1 MEAPP
6 QKNIKQNIFLFIIGF
21 IGVLSS
27 LPLIPKLLALQP
39 ETPPLPIY
47 VLQLL
52 SVVQSSALLFGMVL
66 LGSFFAPQVKLTAPT
81 ILAIAKSETALDK
94 IKSQIYPAIIGGVLG
109 GLFLLVFFDFFSNY
123 LPPEFLASA
132 AKFSPPW
139 YTRVLYGG
147 ITEEIL
153 VRWGLM
159 SFFVWCSYRVTQ
171 AKNSEIRSYNYILA
185 ISLSALVF
193 GIGHLPVA
201 FSLSPVVTIP
211 LLTYII
217 MGNAAFGFIAGYLF
231 WKHGLECAIGSH
243 IIAHLTMLIAEVI
256 VS

>member
-1 MEAPP
+1 MRRMIYVLTSSSPARITAAFSATSSILEKSSVTYRRTGSKTGLGKIQTADENMEAPP

-109 GLFLLVFFDFFSNY
+109 GLFLLVFFDFFSN
-123 LPPEFLASA
+123 A
-132 AKFSPPW
+132 A
-139 YTRVLYGG
+139 
-147 ITEEIL
+147 
-153 VRWGLM
+153 
-159 SFFVWCSYRVTQ
+159 SFFSFANV
-171 AKNSEIRSYNYILA
+171 
-185 ISLSALVF
+185 ALF
-193 GIGHLPVA
+193 DF
-201 FSLSPVVTIP
+201 FSCASCFFDFFV
-211 LLTYII
+211 
-217 MGNAAFGFIAGYLF
+217 NFLF
-231 WKHGLECAIGSH
+231 FS
-243 IIAHLTMLIAEVI
+243 T
-256 VS
+256 S